1 MNKIIG
7 IIPSRLK
14 STRVPNKPLIDIH
27 GIPLIIHV
35 YKRALLSKILDEV
48 IVATDSEI
56 IATEVKKNDGKA
68 VLTSSSHR
76 NGTERI
82 AEVAK
87 ILIVIM

>member
-56 IATEVKKNDGKA
+56 IATEVKKK
-68 VLTSSSHR
+68 
-76 NGTERI
+76 
-82 AEVAK
+82 
-87 ILIVIM
+87 